1 MYISPLPTAAEI
13 DVDKLRDDIANKLL
27 FTIGKDPAI
36 ATKREWL
43 NATLYAVRDRM
54 VERWHRSNR
63 AQFSPGCPPGLLP
76 VDGVSDWAYIVECAA
91 VSGDL

>member
-1 MYISPLPTAAEI
+1 MYISPLPLAADS

-43 NATLYAVRDRM
+43 VPGKL
-54 VERWHRSNR
+54 R
-63 AQFSPGCPPGLLP
+63 AR
-76 VDGVSDWAYIVECAA
+76 
-91 VSGDL
+91 

>member
-1 MYISPLPTAAEI
+1 MYISPLPVVTDS

-27 FTIGKDPAI
+27 FIIGKDPAI

-63 AQFSPGCPPGLLP
+63 AQFSQDARQVYYLSMEFLIGRTLSNALPP
-76 VDGVSDWAYIVECAA
+76 ARF
-91 VSGDL
+91 